1 MALLKIHTYPDPILR
16 EECVPVV
23 EFDGALKQLAAD
35 MAETMYAS
43 DGIGLAAPQVGIPK
57 AFIVLDVA
65 SPEERGKEVLSLAN
79 PSVVASEG
87 TIEFE
92 EGCLSLPELT
102 VPMKRS
108 ASVTVAAQDLDG
120 KAIEV
125 QAEGLLAIALQHEID
140 HLHGRLLVDYLSPLK
155 RPGVVR
161 KLKKIKAGD
170 APEVE

>member
-1 MALLKIHTYPDPILR
+1 MALLKITTYPDPVLR
-16 EECVPVV
+16 EECTPVTQ
-23 EFDGALKQLAAD
+23 FDDALKQLAAD

-43 DGIGLAAPQVGIPK
+43 DGIGLAAPQVGIAK

-65 SPEERGKEVLSLAN
+65 SAEERGKEVLSLAN
-79 PSVVASEG
+79 PKIVANDG

-108 ASVTVAAQDLDG
+108 ATVTVAAQDLDG
-120 KAIEV
+120 KTIEV
-125 QAEGLLAIALQHEID
+125 HAEGLLAIVLQHEID

-161 KLKKIKAGD
+161 KLKKLKIGE
-170 APEVE
+170 APEVD